1 MISRA
6 TVVARLDGVAELAD
20 AIEAVAPPWPHKPT
34 GGTINLRLRE

>member
-34 GGTINLRLRE
+34 DGTINLRLRE